1 MDHLVIRLANQAP
14 MCLIHMRI
22 KGKVGTM
29 KDFVRGGYTVSSC
42 PSIRAC
48 VRASVHNVLFF

>member
-29 KDFVRGGYTVSSC
+29 KDFVRGGYTVFKLSVH
-42 PSIRAC
+42 PC
-48 VRASVHNVLFF
+48 VRPCIRP